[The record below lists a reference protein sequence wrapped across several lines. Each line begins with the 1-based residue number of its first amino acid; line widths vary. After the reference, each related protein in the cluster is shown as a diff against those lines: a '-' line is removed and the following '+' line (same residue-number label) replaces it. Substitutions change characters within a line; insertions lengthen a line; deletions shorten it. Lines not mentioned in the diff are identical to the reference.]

1 MKPAQF
7 RRDGFGVVRGL
18 IGIDTLDRLAA
29 DIGSVFGRRARDL
42 GLDTPDPVDQPGL
55 SALLIRLFG
64 HDRQAYIAAA
74 RQTQHLAS
82 VHRLGL
88 APELMQVVAELGLT
102 VPALSTRPVIHFM
115 ADQLKIDGGYHK
127 TPGHQDWRSVQGSLD
142 GITIW
147 LPLFDV
153 GVHDYPLEVIRASHR
168 GGLLPSV
175 EDPFG
180 HRIADGQVDET
191 DFSPVL
197 VRRGDV
203 IFFSGFLV
211 HRTGNAGGGRVR
223 IALSYRYNNAAE
235 PSFVVRNY
243 PSPYIYR
250 PDMRLLQENF
260 PTAADVSRV
269 FAASA
274 PEDAVEEIG
283 IDPAA

>member
-1 MKPAQF
+1 MKLAQF
-7 RRDGFGVVRGL
+7 RRDGFCIARGSIGVE
-18 IGIDTLDRLAA
+18 TLDLLAA
-29 DIGSVFGRRARDL
+29 DIGSVFGRRARHL
-42 GLDTPDPVDQPGL
+42 GLDTADPLDQPGL

-235 PSFVVRNY
+235 PSFVARNY